1 MSFEQ
6 RNWELFVRDMV
17 GAVIR
22 IQDRTE
28 GRSFEDFAGDQ
39 DSLEI
44 VPWNFHSRGRC
55 RGLALPGVTER
66 FESF

>member
-6 RNWELFVRDMV
+6 RNSELFVRDMV

-44 VPWNFHSRGRC
+44 VAWNFH
-55 RGLALPGVTER
+55 
-66 FESF
+66 